1 MKTSEPAAP
10 ANSLQVLLGW
20 VWVGI
25 PLAWG
30 VIVTLQ
36 NAVKLFQ

>member
-1 MKTSEPAAP
+1 MAQNPTDK
-10 ANSLQVLLGW
+10 ANTPQVILGW

-25 PLAWG
+25 PIAWG